1 VVPSRAPELV
11 RRLPRVLALVAL
23 AVPVLVVAGVVVASV
38 VMVRDPLPD
47 ADTVRL
53 RVPAV
58 PTPAAASAD
67 CSRLLSGLPGE
78 MTTDRGLVA
87 RRVLADPAPP
97 GTVAWGGE
105 GGATPVVMRCGL
117 PRPAELA
124 PGASL
129 LAVDGVDW
137 VAVEDSTP
145 ATTTWVTTDRAV
157 YVGLTVP
164 DGLGTDPVEG
174 ISRSVK
180 IALVSRTPG

>member
-1 VVPSRAPELV
+1 V
-11 RRLPRVLALVAL
+11 RRLPRLLAGLAL
-23 AVPVLVVAGVVVASV
+23 AVPVLVVAGVVLASV
-38 VMVRDPLPD
+38 IVVRDPLPD

-78 MTTDRGLVA
+78 MTTERGLVA
-87 RRVLADPAPP
+87 RRVLADPVPP

-105 GGATPVVMRCGL
+105 GGAAPVVMRCGL

-124 PGASL
+124 PGAPL
-129 LAVDGVDW
+129 LAVDGVEW
-137 VAVEDSTP
+137 VAVEDATP
-145 ATTTWVTTDRAV
+145 AATTWVTTDRAV

-164 DGLGTDPVEG
+164 DGLGTDPVVG

-180 IALVSRTPG
+180 IALVSRVTG

>member
-11 RRLPRVLALVAL
+11 RRLPRVLVAIVL
-23 AVPVLVVAGVVVASV
+23 AVPVLLVAGVVVASV
-38 VMVRDPLPD
+38 VLVREPVPD

-53 RVPAV
+53 AVPAV

-78 MTTDRGLVA
+78 LPTERGLLP
-87 RRVLADPAPP
+87 RRVLADPIPA

-105 GGATPVVMRCGL
+105 DGTAPVVMRCGL
-117 PRPAELA
+117 PRPAEMS

-129 LAVDGVDW
+129 LVVGGVDW
-137 VAVEDSTP
+137 IAVDDGLP

-157 YVGLTVP
+157 YVGLTLP
-164 DGLGTDPVEG
+164 DDVGTAPVQD
-174 ISRSVK
+174 ISRGVK
-180 IALVSRTPG
+180 IALVSRPTG